1 MPLTPEDVRNKQ
13 FTTVR
18 LREGYDE
25 DEVDAFL
32 DEVESELTRLL
43 RENEDLRAKLA
54 AATRAAAQNQQGM
67 RKPEQQDRPVPA
79 AISGPQPVQQ
89 QMPQQQ
95 MPQQQGGMPQLPP
108 GPSAQQ
114 HGPGP
119 GQHPM
124 QQQGPGPMGQHP
136 MQQQGPGPMGQ
147 HPMQQGPGP
156 MGQHPMQQQG
166 HPMQQQGP
174 GGDSAAR
181 VLSLAQQT
189 ADQAIAEAR
198 SEANKIVGE
207 ARSRAEGLER
217 DARAKAD
224 ALERDAQEKHRVAM
238 GSLESARATLERKVE
253 DLRGFE
259 REYRTRLKS
268 YLESQLRQLENQ
280 ADDSLAPP
288 RTTPSAPSLPSPSPM
303 GGTMGGSSMGNGSMS
318 NGMSGMAP
326 AGAGAMGHSASAP
339 SYGGGQGMG
348 GHTPGPTYGGQQQMS
363 PAMTQPM
370 APVRPQ
376 GGPSPL
382 QQAPT
387 PMRGFL
393 IDEDDN

>member
-1 MPLTPEDVRNKQ
+1 M
-13 FTTVR
+13 
-18 LREGYDE
+18 
-25 DEVDAFL
+25 
-32 DEVESELTRLL
+32 
-43 RENEDLRAKLA
+43 
-54 AATRAAAQNQQGM
+54 
-67 RKPEQQDRPVPA
+67 
-79 AISGPQPVQQ
+79 
-89 QMPQQQ
+89 
-95 MPQQQGGMPQLPP
+95 GG
-108 GPSAQQ
+108 
-114 HGPGP
+114 
-119 GQHPM
+119 
-124 QQQGPGPMGQHP
+124 
-136 MQQQGPGPMGQ
+136 
-147 HPMQQGPGP
+147 
-156 MGQHPMQQQG
+156 
-166 HPMQQQGP
+166 PMQQQGP

-217 DARAKAD
+217 DARSKAD

-268 YLESQLRQLENQ
+268 YLESQLRQLETQ

-288 RTTPSAPSLPSPSPM
+288 RSAPPAPSLSSS
-303 GGTMGGSSMGNGSMS
+303 TMGGSSFGG
-318 NGMSGMAP
+318 GMAA
-326 AGAGAMGHSASAP
+326 AGAGTMGGGQ
-339 SYGGGQGMG
+339 SYGGQSIGQQA
-348 GHTPGPTYGGQQQMS
+348 PAPTYGGQQQMS

-376 GGPSPL
+376 GQVPL